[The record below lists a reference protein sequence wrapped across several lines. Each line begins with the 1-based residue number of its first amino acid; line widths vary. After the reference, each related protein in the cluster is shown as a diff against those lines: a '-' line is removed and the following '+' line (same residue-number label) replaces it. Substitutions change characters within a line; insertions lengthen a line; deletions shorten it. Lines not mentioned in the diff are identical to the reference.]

1 MAWVYLLLAGVFE
14 VQWVVTMKY
23 TEGFTKLWPSV
34 FCVLGMAAS
43 VYFLAVAQKT
53 LPLGTSYVVW
63 TGIGVVGATLFG
75 IILFN
80 EPKDGVRLLCI
91 GLIVMGILGLKFS
104 SGH

>member
-1 MAWVYLLLAGVFE
+1 YA
-14 VQWVVTMKY
+14 
-23 TEGFTKLWPSV
+23 
-34 FCVLGMAAS
+34 
-43 VYFLAVAQKT
+43 
-53 LPLGTSYVVW
+53 VW